1 MSNEIIEIV
10 KSFEIVC
17 QEDANKASELRR
29 QLKALEAEIRASF
42 DPIVEQAYKAHKEA
56 IAQRDEHLKP
66 VLEAQK
72 RLNSLLADWQ
82 EKVEAEAR
90 KKMAEELERRRKE
103 EEEKRLAEA
112 EMLAKNGFQDIAEKK
127 LEEPIVVS
135 VNIEAPKTEGV
146 NFAEIWDFEIID
158 IREIPREYLTP
169 DYAKIRAM
177 VRATKGTLEIPGVKI
192 FKKKIVRGS

>member
-72 RLNSLLADWQ
+72 KIKDCLSKWKEKEDLIRLR
-82 EKVEAEAR
+82 EAMR
-90 KKMAEELERRRKE
+90 IAEEKRKS
-103 EEEKRLAEA
+103 EEEKRLQQAE
-112 EMLAKNGFQDIAEKK
+112 LLEKMGETEK
-127 LEEPIVVS
+127 ANEILEQPIFC
-135 VNIEAPKTEGV
+135 APETEKIKVEGIS
-146 NFAEIWDFEIID
+146 FAELWTYEIINEA
-158 IREIPREYLTP
+158 EIPREYLIP
-169 DYAKIRAM
+169 DEKKINAVVKAM
-177 VRATKGTLEIPGVKI
+177 KNNIEIPGIKI
-192 FKKKIVRGS
+192 FKKTIARG